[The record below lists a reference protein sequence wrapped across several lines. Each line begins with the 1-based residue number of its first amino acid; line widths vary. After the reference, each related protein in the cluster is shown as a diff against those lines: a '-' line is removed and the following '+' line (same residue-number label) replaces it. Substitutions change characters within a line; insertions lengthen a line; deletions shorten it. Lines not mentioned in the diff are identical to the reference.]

1 MSLKKKTPRSGSR
14 SGLGFIHTWPK
25 PGPRP
30 NLFKGKIPK
39 YPHLYIHISF
49 FLKKKKKKHPTS
61 LIPFHSA
68 TNPLTLTSL
77 SSPTPLLS
85 LPLILLTSFCSPQ
98 PLISVTTGHYVH
110 LRSGCFL
117 SFSQSELTRSH
128 THTLTHFQAVPPKIS
143 TSHHHSK
150 NSPPPVQAL
159 THSQSHYRP
168 KLSPLICSLLL
179 FNFFFFLI

>member
-49 FLKKKKKKHPTS
+49 FFKKKKKKHPTS

-77 SSPTPLLS
+77 SSPTQLLS

-110 LRSGCFL
+110 LRSSCFL
-117 SFSQSELTRSH
+117 SFSQSQLTRSH
-128 THTLTHFQAVPPKIS
+128 THTLNLTHFQVVLPKIL
-143 TSHHHSK
+143 TSH
-150 NSPPPVQAL
+150 
-159 THSQSHYRP
+159 
-168 KLSPLICSLLL
+168 C
-179 FNFFFFLI
+179 